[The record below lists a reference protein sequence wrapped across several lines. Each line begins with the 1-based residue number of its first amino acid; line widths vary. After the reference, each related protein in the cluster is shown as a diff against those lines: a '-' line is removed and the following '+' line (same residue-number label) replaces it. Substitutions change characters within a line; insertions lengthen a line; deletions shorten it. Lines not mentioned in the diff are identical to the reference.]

1 MQWIRLDISW
11 ANTERS
17 PGSYDAA
24 NLAMTDHA
32 LELAEEAGA
41 QVIMAVSETPQ
52 WASGASNP
60 NTPPVDAADYADFM
74 RDMAAR
80 YNGRVVAW
88 EVWNEPNHPRFWN
101 PAPDAAGYARLLTAA
116 YPAVKAGD
124 PAAKVLFGGIAHND
138 YEYLEDVYAADPG
151 IGDSFDVMATHPYTA
166 GGQAPAEVD
175 RDEAGR
181 MTTTSFRAFGEVRDV
196 MRDHG
201 DLQPIWLTEFG
212 WSTNSDVQHP
222 LGGVTEAQQADYL
235 AQAFELLEATPYVEV
250 AIVYNFR
257 NNYWADDADNWEDQ
271 LGLLRTD
278 FSPKPAYAV
287 FKDYSAPSGDP
298 QPPAEQA
305 AVQAQV
311 AEAAPAVLPA
321 ALPPASLHA
330 RRPVTLFVR
339 REGSRTASIARAGA
353 GLVTFRVHGR
363 LDPAR
368 GGRCPHRGQAARRRY
383 LAAGTHRTRRC
394 ARLAIQHHG
403 RDPPRRASPR
413 RSRLQRRRRVGARA
427 TRHRARLIQRASKRS
442 SRWSPRSS

>member
-1 MQWIRLDISW
+1 
-11 ANTERS
+11 
-17 PGSYDAA
+17 
-24 NLAMTDHA
+24 
-32 LELAEEAGA
+32 
-41 QVIMAVSETPQ
+41 MAVSETPQ

-101 PAPDAAGYARLLTAA
+101 PAPDPAGYARLLTAA

-166 GGQAPAEVD
+166 GGQSPADVD

-212 WSTNSDVQHP
+212 WSTNSNVQHP

-287 FKDYSAPSGDP
+287 FKDYGAPSGDP

-305 AVQAQV
+305 AVQA
-311 AEAAPAVLPA
+311 
-321 ALPPASLHA
+321 
-330 RRPVTLFVR
+330 R
-339 REGSRTASIARAGA
+339 G
-353 GLVTFRVHGR
+353 
-363 LDPAR
+363 R
-368 GGRCPHRGQAARRRY
+368 GGRPRGTAGGAAAGEPACPPAGHALRAPPGFAHGEHRTRRRRPGDLPRARATGPCPRRSCPHRGQAARRRY

-403 RDPPRRASPR
+403 RDPPRRAPPR

-427 TRHRARLIQRASKRS
+427 TRLRARLIQRASKRS